1 MAAVIG
7 SKGLWNRDPAKMP
20 RTYGETYQTYIGR
33 ASADLYSNRMSDAS
47 VFTSTGYLTHIQTAA
62 VANTARTIVNISGK
76 SGWLTWAMGPSGQ
89 SQAITYVI
97 TIDGVATTIAVNADG
112 SDQTD
117 TGGQNSSQTG
127 FLGLMLNHH
136 GTAGYTD
143 GGVMSDAAWLANNNT
158 ASNNK
163 AWNAEHQTLNMSP
176 YNDANS
182 HNRRVIDPFHAIHK
196 YPSAVCRFE
205 TSMTV
210 TVAGTIAASA
220 SAFQRLAAV
229 IYVLD
234 S

>member
-1 MAAVIG
+1 MTAVIG

-20 RTYGETYQTYIGR
+20 KTYGETHQTFIGR
-33 ASADLYSNRMSDAS
+33 ASGDLYSNRMSDRSALLN
-47 VFTSTGYLTHIQTAA
+47 TGHITHIETAA

-89 SQAITYVI
+89 SQAVTYVI

-143 GGVMSDAAWLANNNT
+143 GGVMSDAGWLANNNV
-158 ASNNK
+158 SNNNK
-163 AWNAEHQTLNMSP
+163 AWNAEHQTLNLGS

-182 HNRRVIDPFHAIHK
+182 HNRRIVDPFHAIHK
-196 YPSAVCRFE
+196 YPSSVCRFE

-220 SAFQRLAAV
+220 SAFQRMAGV

>member
-1 MAAVIG
+1 MTAVIG

-20 RTYGETYQTYIGR
+20 RTYGETYQTFIGR
-33 ASADLYSNRMSDAS
+33 ASSDLFSNRMSDRSALLN
-47 VFTSTGYLTHIQTAA
+47 TGYITHIETAA

-76 SGWLTWAMGPSGQ
+76 SGWLTWAMGSCGA
-89 SQAITYVI
+89 SQAVTYVV

-117 TGGQNSSQTG
+117 TGGQNNTQTG

-136 GTAGYTD
+136 GSAGYTD
-143 GGVMSDAAWLANNNT
+143 GGVMSDAAWIANNNVS
-158 ASNNK
+158 SNNK
-163 AWNAEHQTLNMSP
+163 AWNAEHQTLNMGS

-182 HNRRVIDPFHAIHK
+182 HNRRIVDPFHAIHK
-196 YPSAVCRFE
+196 YPSSVCRFE

-210 TVAGTIAASA
+210 TVAGTIAAGS
-220 SAFQRLAAV
+220 SDNTRFAAV

>member
-47 VFTSTGYLTHIQTAA
+47 VFTSTGYITHIQTAA

-76 SGWLTWAMGPSGQ
+76 SGWLTWAMGPGGA
-89 SQAITYVI
+89 SQALTYVV

-117 TGGQNSSQTG
+117 TGGQNNSQTG
-127 FLGLMLNHH
+127 FLGILLNLH
-136 GTAGYTD
+136 TASGY
-143 GGVMSDAAWLANNNT
+143 GSAHSDAGFVANNN
-158 ASNNK
+158 AGSNNK
-163 AWNAEHQTLNMSP
+163 AWNAEHQTLNLSP
-176 YNDANS
+176 STDANS
-182 HNRRVIDPFHAIHK
+182 HARRTVDPFHAIHK
-196 YPSAVCRFE
+196 YPSSVCRFE
-205 TSMTV
+205 TSLTV

-220 SAFQRLAAV
+220 SSAKRVAGV